1 MPSGECMTTGANV
14 SQALL
19 VLRLLVAAI
28 TGSLVIFAGIAVLLV
43 RSSTIEGQPQL
54 TVTLLPILGLV
65 AILEL
70 PVYVTIRR
78 GIVSKA
84 RQAWDRDPARNDPTA
99 ELVPSYSMLTII
111 GAALAE
117 GFGLFGTVVFLLTGS
132 WPALGA
138 PAIALVVLAAA
149 FPSRDRL
156 NRFVTTVTQQYR

>member
-1 MPSGECMTTGANV
+1 MTTGANV

-28 TGSLVIFAGIAVLLV
+28 AGSLLIFAGIAVLLV
-43 RSSTIEGQPQL
+43 RSGTTESQSALIP
-54 TVTLLPILGLV
+54 TLLPILGLV

-70 PVYVTIRR
+70 PVYLIIRR
-78 GIVSKA
+78 RIVVKA
-84 RQAWDRDPARNDPTA
+84 RQTWECEPARDDLAA
-99 ELVPSYSMLTII
+99 ELLPSYSMLTII

-132 WPALGA
+132 WPALAA
-138 PAIALVVLAAA
+138 PAIAFVVLAAA

-156 NRFVTTVTQQYR
+156 NRFVTAITQQYR

>member
-1 MPSGECMTTGANV
+1 MTTGANV

-28 TGSLVIFAGIAVLLV
+28 AGSLVIFAGIAVLLV
-43 RSSTIEGQPQL
+43 RSGTTEGMPELIQ
-54 TVTLLPILGLV
+54 TLLPILGLV

-70 PVYVTIRR
+70 PVYATIRR
-78 GIVSKA
+78 GILSKA
-84 RQAWDRDPARNDPTA
+84 RQAWEHESPRDEPAA
-99 ELVPSYSMLTII
+99 ELLPSYSMLTII
-111 GAALAE
+111 GGALAE

-132 WPALGA
+132 WPALAA

-156 NRFVTTVTQQYR
+156 NRFVTAVTQQYR